1 MHMNAK
7 IKDGGKTALL
17 GGIGG
22 LVGGGAKMLVEPS
35 LFKDQTAMKKWWF
48 AVPLG
53 ELILGAIG
61 GAIPKTALVGAGLAG
76 AGVAHA
82 LENAN
87 MAIAIKRNQAAA
99 PASNTS
105 GYGDDD
111 AGNLVSPHRA
121 LEAGTLFG
129 GPSMNVGQLVDD
141 ETGALVFPSAR

>member
-1 MHMNAK
+1 MNAK
-7 IKDGGKTALL
+7 IKDSGRTALL

-48 AVPLG
+48 AVPLA
-53 ELILGAIG
+53 ELVLGAIG

-99 PASNTS
+99 PATNTS
-105 GYGDDD
+105 GYGDD
-111 AGNLVSPHRA
+111 AGNLVSPMRA
-121 LEAGTLFG
+121 LEAGSLFG
-129 GPSMNVGQLVDD
+129 GPSMNVGDLVED
-141 ETGALVFPSAR
+141 TGALVFPRRG

>member
-1 MHMNAK
+1 MHMNTK

-35 LFKDQTAMKKWWF
+35 LFKDQNAMRKWWF

-87 MAIAIKRNQAAA
+87 TAIAIKRNQAAA
-99 PASNTS
+99 PSQTS
-105 GYGDDD
+105 GYGDYE
-111 AGNLVSPHRA
+111 AGNLVSPHPA
-121 LEAGTLFG
+121 LEAGSMFS
-129 GPSMNVGQLVDD
+129 GPSMNVGSVVEQD
-141 ETGALVFPSAR
+141 TGALVYPRRG

>member
-1 MHMNAK
+1 MNAK
-7 IKDGGKTALL
+7 IKDSGKTALL

-48 AVPLG
+48 AVPLA
-53 ELILGAIG
+53 ELVLGAIG

-99 PASNTS
+99 PTQTS
-105 GYGDDD
+105 GYGDD
-111 AGNLVSPHRA
+111 AGNLVSPMRA
-121 LEAGTLFG
+121 LEAGSLFA
-129 GPSMNVGQLVDD
+129 GPSMNVGDLVTED
-141 ETGALVFPSAR
+141 TGALVFPRRG